1 MEILTQ
7 NQKTVAILY
16 IATGRYTVFW
26 DGFYHSAEQYLLAD
40 SPEYKKHFFVF
51 TDCTKAITGEGIN
64 VAKIFQPKLGWPHDT
79 LMRFDIFLGI
89 KEQLEKFD
97 YIYFFNGNT
106 VFEAPIGP
114 ADLIPV
120 LPEKLVFGLQPHI
133 FLLPRRE
140 FTYETNP
147 KSTAAI
153 GDNEGVY
160 YFMGGVNGGDSV
172 AYLAM
177 CAALS
182 RNIHQDLNNNMVALW
197 HDESHLNRY
206 AIGREDIKILP
217 PLFSRGE
224 TESWKQGSKLYF
236 ADKSHYRFGGHA
248 YLRGESDIPLSREAW
263 QTSQIHNVP
272 DYSQEIGEWFR
283 HRVLK
288 ILYLMSNRKP
298 WKALY
303 RGLISKKKRLKL
315 EQVQFEQM
323 QQQTTAYFWQRKIR
337 AYQAGKIAPVS
348 LHIIEKATV
357 PSKVIWQYWGQGWDD
372 ALLPPIVQLCRK
384 SIDKYCGDYT
394 VIRLDDANL
403 SEYLNIPEFVH
414 QKRRNK
420 DFKVAFY
427 ADLIRVML
435 LNTYGGIWLD
445 ATVLLTEK
453 LPEKYTVPNLF
464 MFQRSG
470 AAINKPAWT
479 ALNKVYF
486 NWSKNSR
493 INTLNSIIFAKKA
506 NKTLMAMQDLLL
518 DFWKTQNTV
527 PHYFFFQILFD
538 EIKKSDYAPE
548 PYPSI
553 DDTLPHLLHESW
565 NQPINKAKT
574 VQIFYQNPIHKLT
587 YMSLGKPGTVGE
599 YVEQHINSIF
609 ENDSEN
615 H

>member
-263 QTSQIHNVP
+263 QTSQIHNKP
-272 DYSQEIGEWFR
+272 KYLRKIKEGFR
-283 HRVLK
+283 YRILKMLYFMSVNKPWK
-288 ILYLMSNRKP
+288 ILYHGFIP
-298 WKALY
+298 
-303 RGLISKKKRLKL
+303 KKKRLKL
-315 EQVQFEQM
+315 SQVQFDQM
-323 QQQTTAYFWQRKIR
+323 FQQSVSYFWKRKIQ
-337 AYQAGKIAPVS
+337 AYQMGEISHSSMRRAKQNQMPNKI
-348 LHIIEKATV
+348 
-357 PSKVIWQYWGQGWDD
+357 IWQYWADGWDD
-372 ALLPPIVQLCRK
+372 VLLPPIVKLCQ
-384 SIDKYCGDYT
+384 SSVDKFRGDYT
-394 VIRLDDANL
+394 VIRLDDTNL
-403 SEYLNIPEFVH
+403 SEYLDIPDFVTN
-414 QKRRNK
+414 KRSNK
-420 DFKVAFY
+420 NFGIAFY
-427 ADLIRVML
+427 ADLIRIML
-435 LNTYGGIWLD
+435 LHTYGGVWLD
-445 ATVLLTEK
+445 ATVLLTDR
-453 LPEKYTVPNLF
+453 LPEKYTKPDLF

-470 AAINKPAWT
+470 AAKNKLDWMAFNPT
-479 ALNKVYF
+479 YF
-486 NWSKNSR
+486 NWAKNSR
-493 INTLNSIIFAKKA
+493 INSLNSIIFAQKG
-506 NKTLMAMQDLLL
+506 NQTLAVMQDLLL
-518 DFWKTQNTV
+518 DFWQTQDTI

-538 EIKKSDYAPE
+538 EIQKSNYAPN
-548 PYPSI
+548 PYPAV
-553 DDTLPHLLHESW
+553 DDTLPHLLQISW
-565 NQPINKAKT
+565 HKSVKDVNLADL
-574 VQIFYQNPIHKLT
+574 FYQNQIHKLT
-587 YMSLGKPGTVGE
+587 YVPLGKSGTVSNA
-599 YVEQHINSIF
+599 VEEWIVANKPIL
-609 ENDSEN
+609 D
-615 H
+615 